1 MTIKAGSGSTPKCP
15 WMRNTVLKC
24 MKSVVVQR
32 VGEVQE
38 EVKSHANALLV
49 DLEQMR
55 KHDGY
60 DQEWTF
66 NTPIK

>member
-1 MTIKAGSGSTPKCP
+1 M
-15 WMRNTVLKC
+15 
-24 MKSVVVQR
+24 QR

-66 NTPIK
+66 NTPIKLGSAGYS

>member
-1 MTIKAGSGSTPKCP
+1 M
-15 WMRNTVLKC
+15 C

>member
-1 MTIKAGSGSTPKCP
+1 MKY
-15 WMRNTVLKC
+15 

-66 NTPIK
+66 NTPIKLGSAGYS

>member
-1 MTIKAGSGSTPKCP
+1 M
-15 WMRNTVLKC
+15 
-24 MKSVVVQR
+24 QR

-66 NTPIK
+66 NTPIKLYLLVINYMFWIRRLQIRS

>member
-1 MTIKAGSGSTPKCP
+1 M
-15 WMRNTVLKC
+15 
-24 MKSVVVQR
+24 VVQR

-66 NTPIK
+66 NTPIKLYLLVINYMFWIRRLQIRS